1 MLTKNMIC
9 EAGIDGWGHDGSGV
23 ARVEGR
29 AVFVPGAIPGERWR
43 LRLVKVTAGA
53 VYARGEALLEPSPAR
68 IEPDC
73 PAYPRCGGCALRH
86 VDYAAELDMKLD
98 RVNEAYRRIGGLAL
112 RADEI
117 LGAARTEGYRNKAIF
132 AVTPELRPG
141 FYRARSHDVIPVTRC
156 RLQTDASCRAAE
168 AVCAFARAKGF
179 AAYDEAG
186 GRGLL
191 RHIFTR
197 SARDGAL
204 QVTVVAAGG
213 FGAATGALVEA
224 VRAAC
229 PETVGVILNV
239 NRTRGN
245 TVLAGDF
252 HTLWGA
258 DTLSDTLCGS
268 RFALSPRSFYQ
279 VNPEQAER
287 LYALAVAFAAGESA
301 CRGGSPEPPAGR
313 AAEGGGP
320 YSEISNGAKP
330 SGLVLDLYCGAG
342 TITLALARR
351 AGRVIGAE
359 LVPAAVENAGEN
371 AARNGV
377 ENVEFLCAD
386 AGEAAAEL
394 LRRGEKPEAVVV
406 DPPRKGLAPEVVDII
421 AAMGPERV
429 VYVSCDVAT
438 QARDLKRF
446 AALGYE
452 AKKAVAVDMFPR
464 TAHVETVALLSKL
477 NVKQHIVVD
486 LNMDELNLTAAE
498 SKATYQE
505 IKDYVWEHH
514 KLKVSSLY
522 ISQVKHKCGI
532 IERECYNKP
541 KTEGGKVPICPKDK
555 EAAIMDALRHFQMI
569 Q

>member
-29 AVFVPGAIPGERWR
+29 AAFVPGAIPGERWR

-53 VYARGEALLEPSPAR
+53 VYARGEALLEPSPSR
-68 IEPDC
+68 IEADC

-112 RADEI
+112 RAEEI

-168 AVCAFARAKGF
+168 AVCAFARVNGF
-179 AAYDEAG
+179 AAYDEAS

-258 DTLSDTLCGS
+258 DTLSDVLCGS

-287 LYALAVAFAAGESA
+287 LYALAVEFAQGDRGTVLLSPDGSGTAGPEKHGDS
-301 CRGGSPEPPAGR
+301 RTVPLSPD
-313 AAEGGGP
+313 
-320 YSEISNGAKP
+320 
-330 SGLVLDLYCGAG
+330 LVLDLYCGAG

-359 LVPAAVENAGEN
+359 LVPAAVENAREN

-394 LRRGEKPEAVVV
+394 LRRGEKPAAVVV

-464 TAHVETVALLSKL
+464 TAHVETVVLMSR
-477 NVKQHIVVD
+477 
-486 LNMDELNLTAAE
+486 E
-498 SKATYQE
+498 
-505 IKDYVWEHH
+505 KD
-514 KLKVSSLY
+514 
-522 ISQVKHKCGI
+522 
-532 IERECYNKP
+532 
-541 KTEGGKVPICPKDK
+541 
-555 EAAIMDALRHFQMI
+555 
-569 Q
+569 